1 MIIFVQTHGWPVLL
15 RRPFVRLWSS
25 VNITPSLLFDLEE
38 HFHPHLY
45 YHPSSIIDDPS
56 PFYSSKTK
64 TTRVN
69 NLSVGGME
77 VMKAYVSTPAKTLL
91 NFRPKTKLPYW
102 SKEMCPTAEEV
113 WQRGER
119 GMGGVLVPSRGL
131 PRTCGWTDTICCPH
145 TTYILH
151 TPHRQQA
158 RTDLKLELL
167 PIRMSTFARSPLGG
181 PYFS

>member
-1 MIIFVQTHGWPVLL
+1 
-15 RRPFVRLWSS
+15 
-25 VNITPSLLFDLEE
+25 
-38 HFHPHLY
+38 
-45 YHPSSIIDDPS
+45 
-56 PFYSSKTK
+56 
-64 TTRVN
+64 
-69 NLSVGGME
+69 
-77 VMKAYVSTPAKTLL
+77 
-91 NFRPKTKLPYW
+91 
-102 SKEMCPTAEEV
+102 MCPTAEEV

-119 GMGGVLVPSRGL
+119 GMGIMGGVLVPSRGL
-131 PRTCGWTDTICCPH
+131 PRTCGWTDTYATICCPR